1 MIHLLRAIHEAPCNH
16 TRQPVRLD
24 NDNNPPCFSAPS
36 RLSLLY
42 SAPSVASIDGWVL
55 FSHFSPAPWLKER
68 LAACENVWCEAA
80 EFVSDYMHTEKGKH
94 KRRTTSLARKRVTTS
109 CRNFSNS
116 ASESLII
123 SLLPFRALA
132 SFARF
137 KSCCTCTIIVVTC
150 MGSNIQDFG
159 SIVER
164 LYYEVPAKSLFADY
178 LYDVLCNS
186 KTMHKQWRI
195 QDLEGGFPG

>member
-109 CRNFSNS
+109 CRNCSNS

-123 SLLPFRALA
+123 SLLPFSCPRLLRALQIMLHVHNHC
-132 SFARF
+132 SYMYGFQHPGFREY
-137 KSCCTCTIIVVTC
+137 SGTI
-150 MGSNIQDFG
+150 
-159 SIVER
+159 
-164 LYYEVPAKSLFADY
+164 
-178 LYDVLCNS
+178 VLWS
-186 KTMHKQWRI
+186 TR
-195 QDLEGGFPG
+195 